1 MYIRAVESRR
11 KIFLKNLKNLLTDSG
26 YGGIIKTMRDTP
38 PTYRKGVQK
47 MTYNDI
53 IKTITGTTKGSFHTM
68 RWSKEL
74 KTRKG
79 IQGISVTK
87 ETVATVRFGVG
98 YDNMKAVQ
106 VKRENGILPE
116 QNQGLPWG
124 TWKQYPYTIEHKGN
138 TYIRAALTPNAN
150 IKTVY
155 RLNGI
160 EVDKETLANIVL
172 KSELESRKGNDVLA
186 VNTDNVIEIK

>member
-1 MYIRAVESRR
+1 M
-11 KIFLKNLKNLLTDSG
+11 TDKAK
-26 YGGIIKTMRDTP
+26 YAIIETVRDTP
-38 PTYRKGVQK
+38 PTNRKGVQK

-68 RWSKEL
+68 RWSKSL

-79 IQGISVTK
+79 IQGINVTK

-155 RLNGI
+155 RLNGV

-186 VNTDNVIEIK
+186 VNTDNIIEIR

>member
-1 MYIRAVESRR
+1 M
-11 KIFLKNLKNLLTDSG
+11 TDSG
-26 YGGIIKTMRDTP
+26 YGGIIKTMKEVTP
-38 PTYRKGVQK
+38 RQMRGAKT

-155 RLNGI
+155 RLNGV

-172 KSELESRKGNDVLA
+172 KSELESGKGNDVLA
-186 VNTDNVIEIK
+186 VNTDNVIEIR